1 MTSINQKGGIFVGKS
16 HAQGGIDITIPETG
30 QQIEVEGNEP
40 LIPREALQDET
51 IKTYTGTNFDI
62 LNQINTSIG
71 AKNITQ
77 KATSVHAGDVI
88 ICKKTL
94 HDKTVK
100 TLQGTNKQIVSAINE
115 NAGCNVIEPG
125 AKMKTETGEIVQFKD
140 GGTVAEKNNLYQE
153 WKKLVNMTKKELE
166 DFRKT
171 PEGKKAGLTKTQAKK
186 KGITSGQESAEWI
199 LKMKDTHKEEWTDE
213 MWGWAKKQIN
223 FIKRMSGVKGPLYDK
238 KGNKTRKHTALL
250 IWGHNPEKETKME
263 NGGAAKNE
271 IITRELKSADVE
283 TGKPIS
289 FYYLHTKN
297 KQKTP
302 FYGAKFG
309 QNIEPHGKYIVSI
322 SESAHKLQ
330 DDERNAYE
338 YGIISFKNPLVLE
351 HKSTDDKGWK
361 KDISDMFGGKKGKKL
376 SEEIIKKGYD
386 GIITTDGEWTSE
398 IVSLKDYKF
407 ENGGTTQIP
416 MNDLLTDLYKDHH
429 EAWDFMEKISREVN
443 ENNCSECAKKIISL
457 FHKELNH
464 HFNEEENDFFPW
476 VLQQENNTLN
486 KLIVDELIE
495 QHHWFIS
502 RIKLMEENPSAEKIK
517 EFCNKLIEHIKLEE
531 YLMNKFKQDP
541 FKNTDMENQII
552 TGKEYRVAPTHF
564 SIPNKIVKVIDEN
577 PNQDEMVKVEYYR
590 NGEFEEDMINKNA
603 LVELDNEIKD
613 KKDTITMNIP
623 LLIRTLELARED
635 METDAELHH
644 MVERLIELKDKEVL
658 TMDDYNFIEGVE
670 NNPKIKKYRYGG
682 AVSKEGYERK
692 REWAAR
698 RMKENKKI
706 KTLTETQHEAL
717 EELASIRHEIHSNK
731 KSVIISDEQ
740 GLKKKLI
747 KVNESLLNSGLTPM
761 EFVPTSNEDYIDI
774 DTIDELY
781 EIEDVP
787 EDDEEREDWYDENY
801 MRISGELE
809 DLNTK
814 IEDYMRKID
823 AIYGTNY
830 APSGMSRVFEKG
842 GELPTNQQVKLF
854 LEEIGEELHYLYDK
868 PVHTWDEYDTS
879 NWIAKV
885 KKYTKMKNDGQL
897 PTSNELAS
905 STKLNIKHQ
914 TSYDEFKVIFED
926 EKGKPQ
932 EEIHI
937 YYSDALASFNKHK
950 EQNHY
955 ARLEG
960 WDENGEFNVVFRTPR
975 FKEGDKVQMFD
986 EEPVLTITEVI
997 EWSDKSPTYNLSS
1010 ANGVIDR
1017 RNISETKITKAN
1029 KQFADG
1035 GEISEK
1041 EAFKK
1046 LMEPKTIEELKN
1058 SIDKIKKEFEE
1069 KKNSKEYQPY
1079 RDIPNYGTAIYVAQS
1094 NFFSYIVSYQPEML
1108 TPFLEVIQSVPK
1120 ANRFKLNRIF
1130 EIHPDES
1137 VTRFLEN
1144 IKEPLWKLIPTSFRN
1159 VAKVNQLP
1167 FKPEPDNKHLA
1178 TITDLF
1184 VGKDGLRQ
1192 TMTGVY
1198 FDTKNNKVVATNA
1211 HIMLIINAKPII
1223 KEEAIC
1229 YMSNTKSKLF
1239 KELEGNEQIISKTKD
1254 GCYQIEGTYPRYDA
1268 VVPTEFNE
1276 VITVNTYNLYKFCAI
1291 ALKADLV
1298 RPITNQILVRVNNEM
1313 EVGFNADFLAKS
1325 LKAMLFLGHD
1335 MVDLCFINK
1344 NKALVIVPK
1353 GKSRE
1358 ISYSGGIN
1366 TDLVL
1371 VMPLGGLENTE
1382 DNYFSY
1388 NLMDNCIYNHGKLES
1403 LGCVNINDDTE
1414 VASVKNGTTEFK
1426 KGDFVHKKNTNN
1438 KHYIVDAVNSNKL
1451 DLINTV
1457 SLKKLSGVNAV
1468 DYVLVKPEEVEDVEY
1483 AYDFYKR
1490 KKETEELK
1498 KKHPIVLEWTEGADI
1513 RNKTYTYLEELE
1525 KDLKSFGFTDRP
1537 TETYIKNKVWIKG
1550 YPYYIL
1556 IDLSKMDHDFNPEEE
1571 KLITWLKNY
1580 NKSFDFEQFSSEA
1593 EKKNKER
1600 AAEKKRLQQAQREKV
1615 EKQTLEAIQVLETLQ
1630 NLTFEAE
1637 EKANI
1642 QKEIEAL
1649 KGKMGEEANDKSI
1662 KATLTFPNRLQAE
1675 EFATKW
1681 ARYSKRGHIVGAGT
1695 ENVPVT
1701 IYDLTEKDKEWVDN
1715 YVNQLNSSNQ
1725 DVTDQKEKKVVRDN
1739 YYITSF
1745 GGNFTEVNPLKTL
1758 TIEGIDVFIY
1768 EYDYDKEL
1776 IGIAHLPTGL
1786 VLTGS
1791 SYKGKEDYLINQLK
1805 GMIKDVGKQKL
1816 LSKLDSS
1823 KLSPRYDINSLPFEE
1838 KNFQDIKK
1846 LYEDKNFEELY
1857 KYISN
1862 NQNIT
1867 SRQSLSKILNKNIVK
1882 YNKKEIIDLFKSFGY
1897 DVEKIENEKRLLEE
1911 EGKRK
1916 ELEEKNNK
1924 VATYKKEEYPYLKL
1938 ENMSAK
1944 QFAILDKAMQKQWRF
1959 QDDGIMTL
1967 SNWIKKHKDDIIGV
1981 KESVSKYTKRGEERT
1996 SPLTEYF
2003 LEYNKDNSVY
2013 LRDIPKLAYDNW
2025 NKEWNK
2031 TKLKTEAQPTN

>member
-1 MTSINQKGGIFVGKS
+1 MTTINQKGGIFVGKS
-16 HAQGGIDITIPETG
+16 HAQGGIDIVIPETG

-40 LIPREALQDET
+40 LIPREALQDAT
-51 IKTYTGTNFDI
+51 IRTYKGTNFDI

-71 AKNITQ
+71 AKPITK

-94 HDKTVK
+94 YDKTVK

-140 GGTVAEKNNLYQE
+140 GGTVAEKNNIYRE
-153 WKKLVNMTKKELE
+153 WKTLVNMTKKELAA
-166 DFRKT
+166 FRKT

-199 LKMKDTHKEEWTDE
+199 LKMKDTPKEDWTDE
-213 MWGWAKKQIN
+213 MWERADQQIR
-223 FIKRMSGVKGPLYDK
+223 FIKRMRAIRGTLYNE

-322 SESAHKLQ
+322 PESTHKLE
-330 DDERNAYE
+330 DDDRSAYE
-338 YGIISFKNPLVLE
+338 YGIISFENPIVLE

-443 ENNCSECAKKIISL
+443 ENNCSECAKKIITL

-464 HFNEEENDFFPW
+464 HFNEEEKDFFPW
-476 VLQQENNTLN
+476 VVKQDKNTLN
-486 KLIVDELIE
+486 KLIIDELIE

-502 RIKLMEENPSAEKIK
+502 RIKLMEEKPTPEKIK

-541 FKNTDMENQII
+541 FKNTDMENQ
-552 TGKEYRVAPTHF
+552 PT
-564 SIPNKIVKVIDEN
+564 NN
-577 PNQDEMVKVEYYR
+577 P
-590 NGEFEEDMINKNA
+590 
-603 LVELDNEIKD
+603 KD
-613 KKDTITMNIP
+613 AVTMNIP

-670 NNPKIKKYRYGG
+670 NNPKVKKYRYGG

-706 KTLTETQHEAL
+706 ETLTETQHEAL

-731 KSVIISDEQ
+731 KSVIISDDQ

-747 KVNESLLNSGLTPM
+747 KVNEWLLNSGLTPM

-787 EDDEEREDWYDENY
+787 EDDDERADWYDENY

-809 DLNTK
+809 DLNTQ

-823 AIYGTNY
+823 ARYGTNY

-842 GELPTNQQVKLF
+842 GQLPTNQQVKLF
-854 LEEIGEELHYLYDK
+854 LQEIGEELHYLYDK

-897 PTSNELAS
+897 PTSN
-905 STKLNIKHQ
+905 IKHQ

-926 EKGKPQ
+926 ENGKPQ

-960 WDENGEFNVVFRTPR
+960 WDENGEFNVIFRTPR

-1035 GEISEK
+1035 GTISEK
-1041 EAFKK
+1041 EAFKN
-1046 LMEPKTIEELKN
+1046 LMEPKTIEELKD
-1058 SIDKIKKEFEE
+1058 SVDKIKKEFEE

-1079 RDIPNYGTAIYVAQS
+1079 RDIPSYGTALYMAQS
-1094 NFFSYIVSYQPEML
+1094 NFFSYIVSYNPEML
-1108 TPFLEVIQSVPK
+1108 TPFLEAIQSVPK

-1167 FKPEPDNKHLA
+1167 FKPEPDNKHLT

-1192 TMTGVY
+1192 VLTGVY

-1239 KELEGNEQIISKTKD
+1239 KELEDNEKIVSKTKD

-1468 DYVLVKPEEVEDVEY
+1468 DYVLVKPEEVEDIEY

-1537 TETYIKNKVWIKG
+1537 TETYIKNKVWFKG
-1550 YPYYIL
+1550 YPYYIQ

-1600 AAEKKRLQQAQREKV
+1600 AAEKERIQQAQRQKTS
-1615 EKQTLEAIQVLETLQ
+1615 KQLTEAIQVLQTLQ

-1642 QKEIEAL
+1642 QKEIDVLKSKKVERTPKKITSKEDVIDKLNPFVKYSFQTSPSGRGISELVSDFKNSPQYKEKLISIDLGVGGDSKRVWNNDGWDKDYWEKEYLTTRNKAEDLIKDLEAFYSGEKRKNLTDEDIYQTINWLNMFKYKLSDDQKNRIVNIEKKIKPKLKNGGSTNQLVWEKKGYKQLEAL
-1649 KGKMGEEANDKSI
+1649 TENYHFYIQKDADEYILTVFDATEENDDDAFIDSISFDTIEEAKAEAESINND
-1662 KATLTFPNRLQAE
+1662 
-1675 EFATKW
+1675 
-1681 ARYSKRGHIVGAGT
+1681 
-1695 ENVPVT
+1695 
-1701 IYDLTEKDKEWVDN
+1701 
-1715 YVNQLNSSNQ
+1715 VN
-1725 DVTDQKEKKVVRDN
+1725 
-1739 YYITSF
+1739 
-1745 GGNFTEVNPLKTL
+1745 
-1758 TIEGIDVFIY
+1758 
-1768 EYDYDKEL
+1768 
-1776 IGIAHLPTGL
+1776 
-1786 VLTGS
+1786 
-1791 SYKGKEDYLINQLK
+1791 
-1805 GMIKDVGKQKL
+1805 
-1816 LSKLDSS
+1816 
-1823 KLSPRYDINSLPFEE
+1823 
-1838 KNFQDIKK
+1838 
-1846 LYEDKNFEELY
+1846 
-1857 KYISN
+1857 
-1862 NQNIT
+1862 
-1867 SRQSLSKILNKNIVK
+1867 
-1882 YNKKEIIDLFKSFGY
+1882 
-1897 DVEKIENEKRLLEE
+1897 
-1911 EGKRK
+1911 
-1916 ELEEKNNK
+1916 
-1924 VATYKKEEYPYLKL
+1924 
-1938 ENMSAK
+1938 
-1944 QFAILDKAMQKQWRF
+1944 
-1959 QDDGIMTL
+1959 
-1967 SNWIKKHKDDIIGV
+1967 
-1981 KESVSKYTKRGEERT
+1981 
-1996 SPLTEYF
+1996 
-2003 LEYNKDNSVY
+2003 
-2013 LRDIPKLAYDNW
+2013 
-2025 NKEWNK
+2025 
-2031 TKLKTEAQPTN
+2031 